1 MKPRTIRY
9 YFREGFRSLIKNRLM
24 SIASIFAVSSS
35 LFIVTVFYIIGAN
48 VEFFI
53 HQLEGTIGIVA
64 IIEDDTNQADHLR
77 IEGQIRGIHHVYN
90 TRFISAAEALNN
102 MRDWFG
108 DDAGLLDGLE
118 YDNPLR
124 DSIEIDLVDIAF
136 QEDVA
141 RVVENIDG
149 VARVRR
155 DSDIQGALT
164 TINNVVQVI
173 IAGLLVVLGVI
184 SITIII
190 NTIRITVSSRQTQ
203 INIMKYVGATDWF
216 IRWPFIIEG
225 MLIGLIGGAIPASI
239 AWFGYGYLYT
249 LVGDIPELQFL
260 QLRSHDFLLAYV
272 FPLNLIIG
280 TVIGF
285 IGSAVS
291 VRRHLRV

>member
-9 YFREGFRSLIKNRLM
+9 YFREGFRSLIANRLM

-35 LFIVTVFYIIGAN
+35 LFIVTVFYVIGAN

-64 IIEDDTNQADHLR
+64 IIEDDTTPVDHER
-77 IEGQIRGIHHVYN
+77 IAGQIRGIHHVQAA
-90 TRFISAAEALNN
+90 RFVSRDEALEN
-102 MRDWFG
+102 MRVWFG

-118 YDNPLR
+118 HDNPLR
-124 DSIEIDLVDIAF
+124 DSFEIDLIDIAF

-141 RVVENIDG
+141 RIVENFEG

-164 TINNVVQVI
+164 TMNNVVQLI
-173 IAGLLVVLGVI
+173 IAVLLVVLGII

-225 MLIGLIGGAIPASI
+225 MLIGLIGGAVPAVL
-239 AWFGYGYLYT
+239 AWAGYGYLYAI
-249 LVGDIPELQFL
+249 VVNIPELQFL
-260 QLRSHDFLLAYV
+260 QLLPHEHMLAYV
-272 FPLNLIIG
+272 LPFNLIIG
-280 TVIGF
+280 TIIGF
-285 IGSAVS
+285 IGSGVS
-291 VRRHLRV
+291 VRRHLKV

>member
-9 YFREGFRSLIKNRLM
+9 YFREGFRSLIANRLM

-35 LFIVTVFYIIGAN
+35 LFIVTVFYVIGAN

-64 IIEDDTNQADHLR
+64 IIEDDTTPADHER
-77 IEGQIRGIHHVYN
+77 IASQIRGITQVEDA
-90 TRFISAAEALNN
+90 RFVSRTEALQN
-102 MRDWFG
+102 MREWFG

-124 DSIEIDLVDIAF
+124 DSFEIDLIDIAF

-141 RVVENIDG
+141 RVVENFDG
-149 VARVRR
+149 VYRVRR

-164 TINNVVQVI
+164 TMNNVVQLI

-190 NTIRITVSSRQTQ
+190 NTIRITVNSRQTE

-225 MLIGLIGGAIPASI
+225 ILIGLIGGAVPATL
-239 AWFGYGYLYT
+239 AWVGYGYLYT
-249 LVGDIPELQFL
+249 IVGTIPELQFL
-260 QLRSHDFLLAYV
+260 QLLSHDHMLSYV
-272 FPLNLIIG
+272 FPFNLIIG

-285 IGSAVS
+285 IGSGVS
-291 VRRHLRV
+291 VRRHLKV

>member
-9 YFREGFRSLIKNRLM
+9 YFREGFRSLIANRLM

-35 LFIVTVFYIIGAN
+35 LFIVTVFYVIGAN

-64 IIEDDTNQADHLR
+64 IIEDDTTPADHER
-77 IEGQIRGIHHVYN
+77 IANQIIGIHHVEN
-90 TRFISAAEALNN
+90 ARFVSRGEALEN
-102 MRDWFG
+102 MREWFG

-124 DSIEIDLVDIAF
+124 DSFEIDLIDIAF

-141 RVVENIDG
+141 RVVENFDG
-149 VARVRR
+149 VYRVRR

-164 TINNVVQVI
+164 TMNNVVQII
-173 IAGLLVVLGVI
+173 IAGLLIVLGII

-190 NTIRITVSSRQTQ
+190 NTIRITVNSRQTE

-225 MLIGLIGGAIPASI
+225 ILIGLIGGAVPATI
-239 AWFGYGYLYT
+239 AWAGYGYIYT
-249 LVGDIPELQFL
+249 IVGTIPELQFL
-260 QLRSHDFLLAYV
+260 QLLPHDHILAYV
-272 FPLNLIIG
+272 FPFNLIIG

-291 VRRHLRV
+291 VRRHLKV

>member
-9 YFREGFRSLIKNRLM
+9 YFREGFRSLIANRLM

-35 LFIVTVFYIIGAN
+35 LFIVTVFYVIGAN

-64 IIEDDTNQADHLR
+64 IIEDDTTPADHER
-77 IEGQIRGIHHVYN
+77 IANQIIGIHHVEN
-90 TRFISAAEALNN
+90 ARFVSRSEALEN
-102 MRDWFG
+102 MREWFG

-124 DSIEIDLVDIAF
+124 DSFEIDLVDIAF

-141 RVVENIDG
+141 RVVENFDG
-149 VARVRR
+149 VYRVRR

-164 TINNVVQVI
+164 TMNNVVQII
-173 IAGLLVVLGVI
+173 IAGLLIVLGII

-190 NTIRITVSSRQTQ
+190 NTIRITVNSRQTE

-225 MLIGLIGGAIPASI
+225 ILIGLIGGAVPATL
-239 AWFGYGYLYT
+239 AWVGYGYLYS
-249 LVGDIPELQFL
+249 LVATIPELQFL
-260 QLRSHDFLLAYV
+260 QLLPHDHMLAYV
-272 FPLNLIIG
+272 FPFNLIVG

-285 IGSAVS
+285 IGSGVS
-291 VRRHLRV
+291 VRRHLKV